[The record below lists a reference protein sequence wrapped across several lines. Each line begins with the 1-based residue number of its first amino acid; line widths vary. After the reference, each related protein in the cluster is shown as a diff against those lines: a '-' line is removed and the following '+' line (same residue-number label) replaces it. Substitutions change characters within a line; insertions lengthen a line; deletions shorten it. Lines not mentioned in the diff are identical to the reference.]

1 MDEQKTSPL
10 PRPVL
15 DLNYP
20 PMTFPQ
26 AIEQV
31 IAGKKVTRDEWENN
45 EEYVHLKDGWLM
57 IRLKGAD
64 YQLIVSDGDLLASD
78 WTLRADLN

>member
-15 DLNYP
+15 DLDHS

-31 IAGKKVTRDEWENN
+31 ILGKKVTRDEWSNN
-45 EEYVHLKDGWLM
+45 EEYVYLKDGWLM

-64 YQLIVSDGDLLASD
+64 YQLIVSDGDLLALD
-78 WTLRADLN
+78 WTLRVDLN